1 MKKTVFLLAI
11 FLLILN
17 VSFAINPHKTASPE
31 LKAEIEEKHIMI
43 FASFAENE
51 EQLYHTLPLA
61 ESIRT
66 FAGKFRDAPI
76 WIYAPKSLIDKEQ
89 EMVDKFT
96 ALNAEIKNSTAPEE
110 ALEFYFARK
119 VFAAAKAEAEAQG
132 KTEILVWMD
141 EDTIVIKEPLD
152 FALDQGVSLGYRPV
166 MHQLIGSLYDEPAD
180 EFWSQVYEK
189 LSVPES
195 AIFPMITPADQKKI
209 RPYFNAGLL
218 VVRPERGILRKWAEC
233 FPLLYQDT
241 VFAETCKQDRL
252 KRIFLHQVALAGAI
266 LNLLKQEEMTQLS
279 LQYNFPLFFKQM
291 FGAVREFDSLDD
303 VVTFRYDVYFRN
315 PDPNWSEKLKGPK
328 EVIDWLKVRLEK
340 KILRK
345 NRSPII

>member
-1 MKKTVFLLAI
+1 MKKTVLFLTI
-11 FLLILN
+11 FLLISN
-17 VSFAINPHKTASPE
+17 VCFAINTDKTINPE
-31 LKAEIEEKHIMI
+31 LKTESKENHAMI
-43 FASFAENE
+43 FSGFAENE
-51 EQLYHTLPLA
+51 EQLYHTLLLV

-66 FAGKFRDAPI
+66 FAGKFREAPI
-76 WIYAPKSLIDKEQ
+76 WIYAPESLIEKEQ
-89 EMVDKFT
+89 EMVDGFI
-96 ALNAEIKNSTAPEE
+96 AFNAEVKSSTAPEE

-119 VFAAAKAEAEAQG
+119 LFAAAKAEAEAEG
-132 KTEILVWMD
+132 KTQILVWMD
-141 EDTIVIKEPLD
+141 NDTIVIKEPLD
-152 FALDQGVSLGYRPV
+152 FVLDQGVSLGYRPV

-218 VVRPERGILRKWAEC
+218 VVRPQRGILRKWAEY

-241 VFAETCKQDRL
+241 VFAETCKQDRQ
-252 KRIFLHQVALAGAI
+252 KRIFLHQVALVGAI
-266 LNLLKQEEMTQLS
+266 LNLLKQEEMTQFS

-291 FGAVREFDSLDD
+291 YGAVREFDSLDD
-303 VVTFRYDVYFRN
+303 VVTFRYEFFFKD

-328 EVIDWLKVRLEK
+328 EVINWLKVHMNK
-340 KILRK
+340 KITPK
-345 NRSPII
+345 E